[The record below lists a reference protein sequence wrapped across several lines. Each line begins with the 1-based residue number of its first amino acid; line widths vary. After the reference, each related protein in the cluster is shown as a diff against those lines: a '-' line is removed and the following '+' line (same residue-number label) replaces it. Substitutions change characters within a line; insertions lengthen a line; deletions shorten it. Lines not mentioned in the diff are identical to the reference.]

1 MRKKVQKQQRVEIQM
16 DVTLYA
22 KMQAK
27 LFSPLEEKVPYGA
40 VARYLN
46 ELVRRDLENSNGQQ
60 AGGAVVAGEVEEGIA
75 EALRAAVS

>member
-46 ELVRRDLENSNGQQ
+46 ELVRKDLETNHGRQS
-60 AGGAVVAGEVEEGIA
+60 AGTECAGEV
-75 EALRAAVS
+75 S